1 MMITREDTNNFAEIS
16 GIIDSE
22 PIFLYTKGETRI
34 YGFFL
39 ISKRLSETTDRIF
52 VLASEDL
59 LKDLHSGQ
67 EIGIRGKVS
76 TYNKRTE
83 DKARILVRVYAKEIK
98 NYVEGENLV
107 LLDGYMCKK
116 SDLRHTPKGRKI
128 VDMIIAVGNK
138 KHSDYIPC
146 IAWGKNAD
154 FAQNLKVGSHIALS
168 GRFQSRTYQKQ
179 ISESEK
185 VNRVA
190 YEVSVFKMEDIQG
203 ETDNT

>member
-22 PIFLYTKGETRI
+22 QIFLYTKGETRI

-39 ISKRLSETTDRIF
+39 TSKRLSEETDRIF
-52 VLASEDL
+52 VLASEEL

-83 DKARILVRVYAKEIK
+83 DKTRLLVRVYAKDIK

-107 LLDGYMCKK
+107 LLDGYICKK
-116 SDLRHTPKGRKI
+116 SDLRYTPKGRKI

-138 KHSDYIPC
+138 KHSDYIHC

-168 GRFQSRTYQKQ
+168 GRIQSRTYQKQ

-190 YEVSVFKMEDIQG
+190 YEVSIFKMEDIQG